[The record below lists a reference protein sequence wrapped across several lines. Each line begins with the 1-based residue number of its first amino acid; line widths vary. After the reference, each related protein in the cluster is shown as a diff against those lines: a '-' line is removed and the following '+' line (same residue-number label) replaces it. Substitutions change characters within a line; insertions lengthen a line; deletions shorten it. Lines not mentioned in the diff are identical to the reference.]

1 MKFVIQI
8 TSVYFLRHAA
18 GDRLENGSFLGS
30 MMFSLNM
37 PLAADRSLTYSL
49 KGDGG
54 KDKQHS
60 AASLAQSSRV
70 RDNSYAVIRD
80 N

>member
-1 MKFVIQI
+1 M
-8 TSVYFLRHAA
+8 

-37 PLAADRSLTYSL
+37 PVGADRSFTHSL
-49 KGDGG
+49 KRDGG

-60 AASLAQSSRV
+60 EASLVQSIRV
-70 RDNSYAVIRD
+70 HINFFAVIRD

>member
-1 MKFVIQI
+1 M
-8 TSVYFLRHAA
+8 

-37 PLAADRSLTYSL
+37 PVEADRSLKYSL

-54 KDKQHS
+54 KDKQQS
-60 AASLAQSSRV
+60 EASLTQSSRA

>member
-1 MKFVIQI
+1 MD
-8 TSVYFLRHAA
+8 
-18 GDRLENGSFLGS
+18 DRPENWSFPGST
-30 MMFSLNM
+30 MFSLNM
-37 PLAADRSLTYSL
+37 PVGADRSLTYSL
-49 KGDGG
+49 KRDGG

-60 AASLAQSSRV
+60 EASLAQSSRV

>member
-1 MKFVIQI
+1 M
-8 TSVYFLRHAA
+8 

-37 PLAADRSLTYSL
+37 PVGADRSLTYSL
-49 KGDGG
+49 KADGG

-60 AASLAQSSRV
+60 EASLVQSSRV